1 MSRITTGE
9 TFTVIT
15 NVVDKTTG
23 NLTNAPQIT
32 LKWKMGSHG
41 QETIVTPTNVSTG
54 VYSASITTTQSG
66 NLHYRW
72 DTDGTYDVAK
82 EGFVRVARSAFET
95 SNTSDYN

>member
-1 MSRITTGE
+1 MARITTGE

-32 LKWKMGSHG
+32 LKHKTGSHG
-41 QETIVTPTNVSTG
+41 NETVVTPTNVSTG
-54 VYSASITTTQSG
+54 VYSASITPTESG

-72 DTDGTYDVAK
+72 DTDGIYDVAK
-82 EGFVRVARSAFET
+82 EGVVNVAESAFT
-95 SNTSDYN
+95 